1 MSSMFEPFDQLMGG
15 LLGTTRSPRPMPVD
29 LFRDRDQYVLSADLP
44 GVDPESIDIDL
55 DGRML
60 TIRAERPLPAGDGI
74 AWLAHERSHGLFERH
89 FTLGEGADAERIT
102 AAYDEGVLSVIIPL
116 AEKARPRK
124 IRLAADA
131 PEKSDEL
138 RAVKA

>member
-1 MSSMFEPFDQLMGG
+1 MSTMFEPFDQLMSG

-29 LFRDRDQYVLSADLP
+29 LFRDGDQYVLSADLP
-44 GVDPESIDIDL
+44 GIDPDSIEIQL

-60 TIRAERPLPAGDGI
+60 MIRAERPLPAGEGI

-89 FTLGEGADAERIT
+89 FTLGEGADADRIT
-102 AAYDEGVLSVIIPL
+102 AAYDQGVLSVIIPL

-124 IRLAADA
+124 ITLGGTA
-131 PEKSDEL
+131 PEVITQSK
-138 RAVKA
+138 AVNA